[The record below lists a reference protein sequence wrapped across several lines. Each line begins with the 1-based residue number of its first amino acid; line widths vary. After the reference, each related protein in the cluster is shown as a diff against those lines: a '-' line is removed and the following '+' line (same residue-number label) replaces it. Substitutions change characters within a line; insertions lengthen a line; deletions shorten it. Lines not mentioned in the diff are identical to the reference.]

1 MASSL
6 PVHETSELMFCL
18 VKYLSHAT
26 STFILKIH
34 RAHYRLVWAAL
45 TLMDRVPV
53 KNGEPCTFRV
63 VRVSGTIRKVEEE
76 AVRRARQLI
85 LAAKDAAA
93 AQHKPTILAARFDAA
108 ELSKP
113 ADSTALVVDSGS
125 DANDMESD
133 DG

>member
-1 MASSL
+1 M
-6 PVHETSELMFCL
+6 
-18 VKYLSHAT
+18 KYLSQAT

-53 KNGEPCTFRV
+53 KNGAACTFRV

-85 LAAKDAAA
+85 LAAKDAGT
-93 AQHKPTILAARFDAA
+93 QNKPAILAARFDAT
-108 ELSKP
+108 ETSRP
-113 ADSTALVVDSGS
+113 ADSVRLVVDSGS
-125 DANDMESD
+125 DADDMESD